1 MEFGASVTPPGF
13 GLRREIDRIVGDAF
27 TRKPLDRR
35 RPSPLPSMEMRET
48 DRELTLMVAL
58 PDAAGIDIG
67 VHDGVLTVSER
78 TQPGTDEHEERR
90 DSSFQQSV
98 QLPKD
103 ADETGIVSQFDDGV
117 LTVRIP
123 KVRAA
128 AMSHHGEVAPAR
140 CELPH
145 DVIGGDVRIDRGA
158 ASAVRRPLFRL

>member
-27 TRKPLDRR
+27 TREPRDRR
-35 RPSPLPSMEMRET
+35 RSSPVPAMEMRET
-48 DRELTLMVAL
+48 DRELTVTVEL
-58 PDAAGIDIG
+58 PDANFAGVGID

-78 TQPGTDEHEERR
+78 TEPAADVHDQAHGVSERR
-90 DSSFQQSV
+90 ESSFQQSV

-103 ADETGIVSQFDDGV
+103 ADAPGIVAQLDGTV

-128 AMSHHGEVAPAR
+128 AFGQHADFVQPAARPTPAPSVAMS
-140 CELPH
+140 
-145 DVIGGDVRIDRGA
+145 D
-158 ASAVRRPLFRL
+158 